1 MKTTGKL
8 FVAMALAFSC
18 EAPPQSTSDAPPQ
31 STSDAP
37 AQSTSDA
44 CWARATGAALAG
56 RPSAFDS
63 TSVTLGA
70 GQVKVCYS
78 APKANGR
85 QVAGGLIPFGT
96 PWRLGAN
103 EATAIYMPTAGSI
116 AGVAVTPGWYT
127 LYTVASQTEWRIFV
141 NTATQRWGIPVD
153 DAVKAKDVGSGT
165 VRAETTDAMQEAMS
179 LRLAS
184 TGANAAD
191 LVFHWDKTRVRIPVV
206 LNP

>member
-1 MKTTGKL
+1 MKKTATL
-8 FVAMALAFSC
+8 LAAMALAFST
-18 EAPPQSTSDAPPQ
+18 EAM
-31 STSDAP
+31 
-37 AQSTSDA
+37 AQTATDA
-44 CWARATGAALAG
+44 CWARATGAALTR

-63 TSVTLGA
+63 TSASLGA

-85 QVAGGLIPFGT
+85 QVAGGLIPFGS

-103 EATAIYMPTAGSI
+103 EATSIYIPTKGSI

-127 LYTVASQTEWRIFV
+127 LYTVANQNEWQIFV
-141 NTATQRWGIPVD
+141 NSATQRWGIPID
-153 DAVKAKDVGSGT
+153 DNVKAKDVGSNT
-165 VRAETTDAMQEAMS
+165 VRVETAETAQEAMS
-179 LRLAS
+179 LQLAS
-184 TGANAAD
+184 TGTNTAE